1 MDVTIEDLQ
10 RVIQLSLAHAMNQQL
25 SSQQILLHHFY
36 TNGRHG
42 PKWSVRRIIDESCS
56 SDSTNNM
63 VIYRVVKAIDLILRI
78 VAVEKSLL
86 AGHPEKFFPT
96 KKIET

>member
-63 VIYRVVKAIDLILRI
+63 VIYRVVEGDRFNSADSCSREEFARWASRE
-78 VAVEKSLL
+78 V
-86 AGHPEKFFPT
+86 FPN
-96 KKIET
+96 KKD